1 MSKIKLPH
9 ASGNS
14 MSIAAPATN
23 PASDLELKLPATIGA
38 ANQVLKNSGTAGT
51 LEFGLPSIAE
61 ADQWRITADVSSA
74 SAILTSNWERCDT
87 HYDKV
92 GTGMSESSG
101 VFSFPETGIWLI
113 MFNSNARYDDY
124 QRRYVGANI
133 QVTVNDS
140 SYATI
145 VDAYNAFPASSGS
158 PAYASVA
165 LTALFD
171 VTNVSNCKVKVQVTA
186 DGSVTW
192 LSGSAIS
199 YNHFTFIR
207 LGDT

>member
-1 MSKIKLPH
+1 MAITLNGSTNTVAGLAVGGLPDGIVDNDMIANTTIAEGKL
-9 ASGNS
+9 
-14 MSIAAPATN
+14 
-23 PASDLELKLPATIGA
+23 A
-38 ANQVLKNSGTAGT
+38 ANVNT
-51 LEFGLPSIAE
+51 IAE
-61 ADQWRITADVSSA
+61 ADQWRITADVTSGST
-74 SAILTSNWERCDT
+74 ILTSNWERCDT
-87 HYDKV
+87 HFDKV

-101 VFSFPETGIWLI
+101 VFSFPQTGIWLI

-186 DGSVTW
+186 DGSVVW